1 MARFRRDRLSD
12 GFEEIVVKV
21 NRCCKVVKGGKRFSF
36 SALVCV
42 GNRKGQIGWGYGKA
56 KEVPF
61 AVDKGIQ
68 EAKKNLITVP
78 IVKGT
83 IPHQTKQK
91 HSATTV
97 LLIPACAGTGVKAGS
112 SARSVIELA
121 GVHNVLTK
129 VQGSTNP
136 INVVKATIKCL
147 ENLRTIKQVEETRG
161 VALRK
166 RDKIKQAVK
175 AEESK

>member
-83 IPHQTKQK
+83 IPHRTIQK

-97 LLIPACAGTGVKAGS
+97 LLMPACAGTGVKAGS

-147 ENLRTIKQVEETRG
+147 ENLKTIKTVEETRG

-166 RDKIKQAVK
+166 RDTIKQAVT

>member
-83 IPHQTKQK
+83 IPHRTMQK

-97 LLIPACAGTGVKAGS
+97 LLMPACAGTGVKAGS

-147 ENLRTIKQVEETRG
+147 ENLKTIKTVEETRG

-166 RDKIKQAVK
+166 RDTIKQAVT

>member
-36 SALVCV
+36 SALVAV

-83 IPHQTKQK
+83 IPHEIRQK

-97 LLIPACAGTGVKAGS
+97 LLRPACAGTGVKAGS
-112 SARSVIELA
+112 SARAVIELA
-121 GVHNVLTK
+121 GLHNVLSK
-129 VQGSTNP
+129 VYGSTNP

-147 ENLRTIKQVEETRG
+147 DHLKSIKTVEGIRG

-166 RDKIKQAVK
+166 DAKKKEAVV
-175 AEESK
+175 AEEAK

>member
-1 MARFRRDRLSD
+1 MGRFRRDRLSD
-12 GFEEIVVKV
+12 GYEEIVVKV

-36 SALVCV
+36 SALVVV

-68 EAKKNLITVP
+68 EARKNQITVP

-83 IPHQTKQK
+83 IPHETRQK

-97 LLIPACAGTGVKAGS
+97 LLRPACAGTGVKAGS
-112 SARSVIELA
+112 SARAVIELS
-121 GVHNVLTK
+121 GVHNVLSK
-129 VQGSTNP
+129 VYGSTNP

-147 ENLRTIKQVEETRG
+147 ENLKSIQEVEEIRG
-161 VALRK
+161 VKLRK
-166 RDKIKQAVK
+166 KDDKKTTVTAGVTK
-175 AEESK
+175 

>member
-21 NRCCKVVKGGKRFSF
+21 NLCCKVVKGGKRFSF

-83 IPHQTKQK
+83 IPHTTKQK

-147 ENLRTIKQVEETRG
+147 ENLKTIKAVEETRG

-166 RDKIKQAVK
+166 RDTIKQAVT

>member
-36 SALVCV
+36 SALVAV

-83 IPHQTKQK
+83 IPHRTKQK

-97 LLIPACAGTGVKAGS
+97 MLMPACAGTGVKAGS

-121 GVHNVLTK
+121 GVHNVLSK

-147 ENLRTIKQVEETRG
+147 ENLKTIGSVEETRG

-166 RDKIKQAVK
+166 KDQKKEAVT